1 MPAKASSDTQRI
13 TLDTKLWGLIDA
25 VVAVE
30 GGTRAS
36 VLSNAIRAYIDIIP
50 RLEKATAAAES
61 AYGDKQAINLIADTV
76 VVGLE
81 AQKESEADVRQQ
93 LEDALEEIE
102 RLRAELAVAQSFQL
116 EDIVEG

>member
-1 MPAKASSDTQRI
+1 MPAKAASETYRL
-13 TLDTKLWGLIDA
+13 TLETKLMDLVDA
-25 VVAVE
+25 IRAVE
-30 GGTRAS
+30 GGQRAD
-36 VLSNAIRAYIDIIP
+36 VIAKAIRAYIDIIP
-50 RLEKATAAAES
+50 RLEKATAAAED

-76 VVGLE
+76 VAGLE